1 MGKQSVITIRMDLCE
16 LKLNVLNIA
25 LYLEEDDKY
34 SREDAVT
41 DLFRVVKQI
50 EAIEELKS
58 LNKATN

>member
-16 LKLNVLNIA
+16 LKLKVLNIA